1 MMDWIV
7 YTGNTVLLVI
17 LTSNLKV
24 SSWDLEYACCQ
35 MRKMKEMRE
44 EAKEQN
50 LDITYF

>member
-1 MMDWIV
+1 MVMFI
-7 YTGNTVLLVI
+7 
-17 LTSNLKV
+17 SNLKV